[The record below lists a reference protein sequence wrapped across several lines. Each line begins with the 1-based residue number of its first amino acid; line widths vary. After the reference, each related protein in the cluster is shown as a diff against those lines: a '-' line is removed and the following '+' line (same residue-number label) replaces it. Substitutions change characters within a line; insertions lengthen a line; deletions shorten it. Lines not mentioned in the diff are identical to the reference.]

1 MVRCFS
7 SFLLELPRH
16 NEGSRHGPPIRRR
29 GQGGR
34 GRGRGGGRGRGR
46 GGGSGRG
53 GRTGR
58 ATGTTN
64 ANVVVP
70 VYKEGRTTHTQNWTF
85 FIAFM
90 RWRDG
95 TNYPKVHHFSDA
107 ELRSITPN
115 CICRYIKLKAFGN
128 ADADPERE
136 YPTVGRASSS
146 AQYKKSISKFMLDD
160 YP

>member
-1 MVRCFS
+1 MVRCSS
-7 SFLLELPRH
+7 SFLLELSRH

-70 VYKEGRTTHTQNWTF
+70 VYKTGRTTRIQNWTF

-90 RWRDG
+90 RWRDS
-95 TNYPKVHHFSDA
+95 TNYPKDHHFEEA
-107 ELRSITPN
+107 ELRAITPN
-115 CICRYIKLKAFGN
+115 CICRYIKLL
-128 ADADPERE
+128 E
-136 YPTVGRASSS
+136 YPTTGRASSS
-146 AQYKKSISKFMLDD
+146 AQYKKSISAFMLED

>member
-1 MVRCFS
+1 M
-7 SFLLELPRH
+7 
-16 NEGSRHGPPIRRR
+16 
-29 GQGGR
+29 
-34 GRGRGGGRGRGR
+34 
-46 GGGSGRG
+46 
-53 GRTGR
+53 
-58 ATGTTN
+58 N

-90 RWRDG
+90 RWRDD
-95 TNYPKVHHFSDA
+95 TNYPKDHHFEDA
-107 ELRSITPN
+107 ELRAITPN